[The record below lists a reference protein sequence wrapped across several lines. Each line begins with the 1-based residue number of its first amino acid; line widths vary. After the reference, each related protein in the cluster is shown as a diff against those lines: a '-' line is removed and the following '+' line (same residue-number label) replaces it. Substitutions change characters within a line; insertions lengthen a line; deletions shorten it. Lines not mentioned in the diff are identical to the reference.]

1 MSSAVPSPTR
11 PVPPPSPDARDRPDA
26 PPARPRR
33 RRRARPFRPGAHLGL
48 AALTAF
54 ALVPIVWMFLTA
66 LRPRDDVPGR
76 TLLPRG
82 LSTGS
87 FTEALNALPFG
98 EMVLNTTVLA
108 LAVTAGQLLTS
119 LLAAYAFARWRFRGD
134 RLLFGLIVASW
145 LVPFQVT
152 MVPNYVLLA
161 ELGWLDRLAG
171 VVVPQLAAA
180 VGILLLRQH
189 LRSFPKDLL
198 DAARLDGLG
207 SWATLWR
214 VVVPNLRAPLAALAI
229 LLFVSTWN
237 EYLWPLL
244 VLRPDTQAVL
254 QVGLAGLL
262 SEAGNDYGALMAAT
276 GLATLPILL
285 LYVVLQRG
293 VMDAFVRSGLK

>member
-1 MSSAVPSPTR
+1 MLGRLRTI
-11 PVPPPSPDARDRPDA
+11 
-26 PPARPRR
+26 
-33 RRRARPFRPGAHLGL
+33 RPGSQLGL
-48 AALTAF
+48 LVLSGF
-54 ALVPIVWMFLTA
+54 ALVPVAWMFLTA

-76 TLLPRG
+76 DVVPDG
-82 LSTGS
+82 LSLGS
-87 FTEALNALPFG
+87 VQAALDALPFG
-98 EMVLNTTVLA
+98 SMVLDTTVLA
-108 LAVTAGQLLTS
+108 LAVTAGQVLTS

-152 MVPNYVLLA
+152 MIPNYVLLS

-171 VVVPQLAAA
+171 VIVPQLAAA

-189 LRSFPKDLL
+189 LRSFPKELL

-214 VVVPNLRAPLAALAI
+214 VVVPNLRAPLAALSI
-229 LLFVSTWN
+229 LVFVSTWN

-244 VLRPDTQAVL
+244 VLQPDTHAVL
-254 QVGLAGLL
+254 QVGLASLL

-276 GLATLPILL
+276 GLASLPILV
-285 LYVVLQRG
+285 LYVLLQRQ
-293 VMDAFVRSGLK
+293 VTDAFVRSGLR